1 MRKNIVISIQIAI
14 LGSYL
19 FATNLLAAV
28 INVTPLKSAPTLD
41 GSDSDWS
48 AVSAATLPLKNDK
61 PDGRSNVES
70 ISIKAGVFGDKVYF
84 LLQWKDDSEDN
95 QHKPYTWDAAKN
107 KYIKGT
113 QQEDRVALQFVMSG
127 DYDVN
132 WLSGNTF
139 TADTWHWKAAR
150 SNPAGIA
157 QDKRTIIGKVAAKK
171 AFKGTAADG
180 STIYI
185 KRPSDAGDKLYKTQR
200 YKKKESDV
208 MPKYIV
214 NKNPTGS
221 IADVKAKAIWG
232 NGMWTLELSRKLN
245 TGNSDDV
252 VFQSGRA
259 LKGGIAVFNHSGND
273 DHNHSETINFQF

>member
-171 AFKGTAADG
+171 
-180 STIYI
+180 SVQRNSRRWINNI
-185 KRPSDAGDKLYKTQR
+185 YKT
-200 YKKKESDV
+200 
-208 MPKYIV
+208 
-214 NKNPTGS
+214 
-221 IADVKAKAIWG
+221 
-232 NGMWTLELSRKLN
+232 
-245 TGNSDDV
+245 
-252 VFQSGRA
+252 
-259 LKGGIAVFNHSGND
+259 
-273 DHNHSETINFQF
+273 TI